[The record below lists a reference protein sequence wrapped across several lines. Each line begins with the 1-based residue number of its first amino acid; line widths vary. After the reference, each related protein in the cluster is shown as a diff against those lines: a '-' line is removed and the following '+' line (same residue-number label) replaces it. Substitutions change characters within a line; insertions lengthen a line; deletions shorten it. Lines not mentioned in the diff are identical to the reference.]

1 MSGAQVEHGERG
13 VEAQWREDKVGK
25 VRLLSKVEVHRLGE
39 VCHTI
44 FKRVGGK
51 SLVGRTDLSY
61 HIFHFHI
68 LHRDLLRELLGKA
81 DLATKPREKEAH
93 VGDARLRL
101 GVTLEK
107 LSGGG
112 VSAENWTRPGITV

>member
-1 MSGAQVEHGERG
+1 MGGAQVEHGERG

-51 SLVGRTDLSY
+51 SLVGWTHLSY

-68 LHRDLLRELLGKA
+68 LHRDLLRELLGISPLPLKA
-81 DLATKPREKEAH
+81 FH
-93 VGDARLRL
+93 VLVFLRRTADPFLFLIADSLLQLRQDVTERLTAL
-101 GVTLEK
+101 L
-107 LSGGG
+107 
-112 VSAENWTRPGITV
+112 